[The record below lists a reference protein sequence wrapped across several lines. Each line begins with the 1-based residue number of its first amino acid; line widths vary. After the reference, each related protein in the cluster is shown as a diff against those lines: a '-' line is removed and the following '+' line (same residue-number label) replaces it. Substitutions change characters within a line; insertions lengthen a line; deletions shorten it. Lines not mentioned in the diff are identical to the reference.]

1 MEYIENLRLQ
11 QQAEFLPDSV
21 YASTD
26 LQVLEW
32 STQVNKTGESQS
44 RFWSN
49 ARLRLTYMIVWEA
62 ELKILQGQSECEMF
76 SQIWLHYMSLFHP

>member
-26 LQVLEW
+26 LQVLE
-32 STQVNKTGESQS
+32 
-44 RFWSN
+44 
-49 ARLRLTYMIVWEA
+49 
-62 ELKILQGQSECEMF
+62 
-76 SQIWLHYMSLFHP
+76 